1 MTWRLALDLGAGS
14 IGWCA
19 LSLDAAGVPFAIL
32 DAGARLFGDGR
43 APSRGDQQGT
53 PLAVERRTAR
63 AMRRRRDRFR
73 QRQRALLKHL
83 EKDGLFPAS
92 AEDRR
97 ALEILDPFELRAR
110 ALETPLTLHEL
121 GRALFHINQRRGF
134 KSNRKTDRDVEDDT
148 GKIAIGIDRLRARMD
163 EEGARTFG
171 EFLHMR
177 RASAT
182 LPNAIPSVRSR
193 LRPEE
198 GENAR
203 GDGYDYY
210 PGRDLLEE
218 EFDAIWEA
226 QEPHHPEALTPQ
238 LHDRLREIVFHQRPL
253 REPKVGTCTLV
264 PGETRLP
271 KAHPLFQR
279 RRLLEE
285 VNALKVVRAGEN
297 PEPLTLEQRN
307 ILLLKLKDK
316 AEVAFES
323 LRKALKLDP
332 DARFNKESEHRSKLK
347 GDEVAALLGHKNRFG
362 TRWQHLSTDAQWEV
376 AARIDKEQDEAAL
389 RAWLESTWDLTPEQ
403 AKVTAAARLPQ
414 GHGRFGLTATTRLI
428 AALEAEVIT
437 YDKAVVKA
445 GLGHHSDFRTGE
457 IYPDKNGTPSLP
469 YYGVALEQHMM
480 PGTAEPSDP
489 EEMRIGRLTNPTVH
503 IGLNQLRR
511 LVNALIRRYGRP
523 EGIVIELARELKL
536 TDEEKQ
542 RRSRENTRNRRD
554 AEERSKKLIELKQ
567 PDTGANRARLKLW
580 EELNRDNALD
590 RRCVYSGTQIS
601 IEMLFSDK
609 VEVDH
614 ILPFDATLDDSNANR
629 ILCLREANRF
639 KGKRSPYRAWGETE
653 RWPQIAELVS
663 RLPREKRW
671 RFEPDAMAKFEGE
684 SDSEDGCKRFIAR
697 HLVDTQYLSRM
708 ARQYLSALY
717 PETGEGSG
725 RVWVATGRLT
735 ELVRRKLGLN
745 SLLPDHNFGGGTDQ
759 AKNRLDHRHHAID
772 AAVIGILDRGM
783 LQRIARVSGLEGE
796 EGRERIIIPDPWPT
810 FRDDLQAAVN
820 AIVVSHRPDHGTA
833 SKAGLPKGRD
843 KTAGRL
849 HNETAYGITKE
860 QDAKG
865 NTLVVHRVP
874 LGALKPA
881 ELEADDASGKRRVRD
896 PELRAALRDFT
907 RGREGKDFERRL
919 AVFPELG
926 PLVFRNIRRVR
937 VIEPLSVIPIRDGE
951 GTAYKGYKGDSNYRC
966 DVWEMPDGKWVPEV
980 ISMFDAHQPG
990 WTSSVKAGCPTARKV
1005 LRLHKDDTLA
1015 IEEDGERRLMKVL
1028 QLWQN
1033 GQVTLVAP
1041 NEGGKLDARTKDP
1054 ADPFRLTSPTAG
1066 GLKKLKARQVRVDEA
1081 GRVFDP
1087 GFPARKPDASAR
1099 KAAKTAVRKAAKNA
1113 ARNAASN
1120 AAENAAGTLAH
1131 TPD

>member
-1 MTWRLALDLGAGS
+1 MIWRLSLDLGAGS

-19 LSLDAAGVPFAIL
+19 LALDADGTPVSILATGV
-32 DAGARLFGDGR
+32 RLFGDGR

-53 PLAVERRTAR
+53 PLAVERRAAR

-92 AEDRR
+92 AEERR

-110 ALETPLTLHEL
+110 ALDAPLNLREL
-121 GRALFHINQRRGF
+121 ARALFHINQRRGF
-134 KSNRKTDRDVEDDT
+134 KSNRKTDRGAEDDA
-148 GKIAIGIDRLRARMD
+148 GKIATGIDRLRARMD

-177 RASAT
+177 RASARS
-182 LPNAIPSVRSR
+182 PNAIPSVRTR

-203 GDGYDYY
+203 GDGYDFY

-226 QEPHHPEALTPQ
+226 QAAHHPEALTQ
-238 LHDRLREIVFHQRPL
+238 QVHDRLFEIVFHQRPL
-253 REPKVGTCTLV
+253 RTPKVGTCTLV
-264 PGETRLP
+264 PGEERLP

-285 VNALKVVRAGEN
+285 LNALKIVRAGEN

-316 AEVAFES
+316 AKVTFDR
-323 LRKALKLDP
+323 LRKALNLDP
-332 DARFNKESEHRSKLK
+332 DARFNKETEHRNELK
-347 GDEVAALLGHKNRFG
+347 GNEVGALLGDKKRFG
-362 TRWQHLSTDAQWEV
+362 TRWQHLSVDAQWEV
-376 AARIDKEQDEAAL
+376 ASRIEAEEDDTAL
-389 RAWLESTWDLTPEQ
+389 RAWLESAWDLTPDQ
-403 AKVTAAARLPQ
+403 AKATAGARLPP

-428 AALEAEVIT
+428 AALEAEVLT
-437 YDKAVVKA
+437 YDKAVAKA

-457 IYPDKNGTPSLP
+457 VFADKKGNPALP
-469 YYGVALEQHMM
+469 YYGVVLEQHIM

-489 EEMRIGRLTNPTVH
+489 EEMRVGRLTNPTVH
-503 IGLNQLRR
+503 IGLNQLQR
-511 LVNALIRRYGRP
+511 LVNVLIRRFGRP
-523 EGIVIELARELKL
+523 EEIVIELARELKL

-542 RRSRENTRNRRD
+542 RRNRENTKNRRD
-554 AEERSKKLIELKQ
+554 AEERSKKLMEIKQ

-590 RRCVYSGTQIS
+590 RRCVYSGAQIS
-601 IEMLFSDK
+601 IEMLFSEK

-629 ILCLREANRF
+629 ILCLRETNRE
-639 KGKRSPYRAWGETE
+639 KRKRSPFAAWGHTD
-653 RWPQIAELVS
+653 RWPAIAERAA

-671 RFEPDAMAKFEGE
+671 RFEPDAMTKFEGE
-684 SDSEDGCKRFIAR
+684 GFIAR

-717 PETGEGSG
+717 PEKGEDSG

-745 SLLPDHNFGGGTDQ
+745 SLLPDHNFGGGADQ
-759 AKNRLDHRHHAID
+759 SKNRLDHRHHAID

-783 LQRIARVSGLEGE
+783 LQRMARVSGEEGE
-796 EGRERIIIPDPWPT
+796 EGRERIIIPEPWPT
-810 FRDDLQAAVN
+810 FRDDLKAAVN

-843 KTAGRL
+843 QTAGRL
-849 HNETAYGITKE
+849 HNDTAYGLTGEI
-860 QDAKG
+860 DAKG

-874 LGALKPA
+874 LGTLKPGDLDKVRDAELAAALKTFTIGY
-881 ELEADDASGKRRVRD
+881 EGKDYEKR
-896 PELRAALRDFT
+896 LRDFP
-907 RGREGKDFERRL
+907 R
-919 AVFPELG
+919 LG
-926 PLVFRNIRRVR
+926 PEPFRNIRRVR
-937 VIEPLSVIPIRDGE
+937 VIEPLSVIPIRDRDGA
-951 GTAYKGYKGDSNYRC
+951 AYKGYKGDSNYRF
-966 DVWEMPDGKWVPEV
+966 DVWEMPDGKWVSEV

-990 WTSSVKAGCPTARKV
+990 WASRIKAACPTARKV
-1005 LRLHKDDTLA
+1005 LRLHKDDILA

-1028 QLWQN
+1028 QLSRN
-1033 GQVTLVAP
+1033 GQVTLVPP
-1041 NEGGKLDARTKDP
+1041 NEGGDLRGRSRNE
-1054 ADPFRLTSPTAG
+1054 ADPLEFTAPTAS
-1066 GLKKLKARQVRVDEA
+1066 GLKKARARQVRVDEA
-1081 GRVFDP
+1081 GRVMDP
-1087 GFPARKPDASAR
+1087 GFPARKPSASAST
-1099 KAAKTAVRKAAKNA
+1099 AAKTAAKALTN
-1113 ARNAASN
+1113 
-1120 AAENAAGTLAH
+1120 